1 MSVLWQDI
9 KYGIRTLRKSPGF
22 TIVAVLTLTLAIG
35 ANTAIFSLINGLLLK
50 ALPGVKDP
58 QQLVLVTDK
67 GRTSLSYP
75 FYEHLRDNNQSFS
88 GLFANCGVKERRMR
102 LSGFDADEVQ
112 WVSAQAVSGNFF
124 SVLGVPA
131 VLGRTLTSNDDHSG
145 DPQPVTVIS
154 YDFWVRR
161 FEQDPAVVGKVITL
175 EDVPLTIVGVTP
187 REFSGFVVGKRPD
200 LWWPIRLVPQVQGRD
215 DILASESSKLV
226 RIAGRL
232 EPGVAERQASEELNV
247 ILRQM
252 RLAQMESRS
261 LSDKERQDRLNH
273 QIELQSAAAGYSW
286 LRRGL
291 GVMLATGPAGGKDR
305 SDGGVE
311 I

>member
-1 MSVLWQDI
+1 MRSMWHDVR
-9 KYGIRTLRKSPGF
+9 YGLRQLRKSPGF
-22 TIVAVLTLTLAIG
+22 TVVAVLTLALAIG

-67 GRTSLSYP
+67 GRTKLSYP
-75 FYEHLRDNNQSFS
+75 LYEHLRDNNQSFS
-88 GLFANCGVKERRMR
+88 GLFASCGVGSRRMR
-102 LSGFDADEVQ
+102 LSGLDAAEVQ

-154 YDFWVRR
+154 YHFWVRR

-200 LWWPIRLVPQVQGRD
+200 LWWPIRLVPQVQGLD
-215 DILASESSKLV
+215 DILAWESSQLL

-232 EPGVAERQASEELNV
+232 EPGVAERQASEELDV
-247 ILRQM
+247 IFRQM
-252 RLAQMESRS
+252 LLAQMEGRS